1 MSSQENLT
9 LKKKTFSCYL
19 IGGDSLLIECGETL
33 QSRGHEVRG
42 VITNAPR
49 LSQWAM
55 GKSIPVMAA
64 DANYP
69 AALAEKAQ
77 SAPFDYLFSITH
89 LAIIKDEVL
98 ALPQKMTIN
107 FHDGPLPAYA
117 GLNAPAW
124 ALMNQEEKYGISWH
138 KVVSG
143 VDEGELLKQE
153 HFDIAAGETS
163 LSINTKCFAAALE
176 SFPVLIDELVDN
188 STQFI
193 EQDLSK
199 RSYFAK
205 FKRPD
210 AMGLL
215 DWDKG
220 ADALAAFVGAL
231 NFGEYPNV
239 LTTPKIL
246 VNTAASTQ
254 NIFSVV
260 AAVAQE
266 QSASAEAGTVISVD
280 DNSIDVATIEGV
292 LSITQLTTLSGKK
305 ISLSSATI
313 CVGDRLNVLGPEKR
327 EALSEINQKLCRK
340 DEYWSRRLATLD
352 PIEIPYSNNESSAHA
367 RADDYKSIDIDITEN
382 FSSALGAEKKAF
394 ALAAVF
400 TLLLARLGRKF
411 EFDIALREGGALG
424 SVTQA
429 SSLVGG
435 LVSDRLAAYISVD
448 TQTVATTLVSNI
460 AQQFSE
466 ALEKGAWS
474 NDIVGRYP
482 NLHSL
487 PELNNGTAL
496 PVAIA
501 LNLDSEDSQFV
512 LGSAVTFTAYENS
525 ASLYYDTRRL
535 SEVAA
540 TKLVTQYIA
549 LVGNMAVSPQQLCGE
564 VELLS
569 DNEKRKILEEWNQT
583 TVEYDNSQCIHHLF
597 EEQVIARPNATAV
610 VFENDS
616 VTYAELNQRANN
628 LAALLIQK
636 GVKADELVGVN
647 VERSIDLMVATLG
660 VMKAGAAYVPLDPAF
675 PSDRIGYM
683 VSDAKMRLIITQTA
697 IEDKLPPS
705 NAEVIC
711 VDDLE
716 KSDQAIDNPFS
727 NVKSSHLSY
736 VIYTSGSTGNPKG
749 VMVEHRNVVNF
760 FLGMDERI
768 EYDSSEKGSPGTW
781 LAVTSLSFDI
791 SVLELFWTLTRGFKV
806 VVYKEDRGAEKTV
819 AAKKLQRQPMQ
830 FGLFMWGN
838 DDAPGS
844 SKYKLM
850 IDGAKY
856 FDENNFDAVWTPE
869 RHFSAFGGPYPNPA
883 VTSAA
888 IAAIT
893 KKIKIRSG
901 SIVSPLHHP
910 IRIAEDWAVVDNLSD
925 GRVGLSFAA
934 GWQPNDFVIMP
945 ENHKNNKNIML
956 EQIETVKKLWR
967 GEKVAFKN
975 PMGNMVDIVTLPRPV
990 QKELPVWLTT
1000 AGNPESYRQAGA
1012 KGVNVLTHLLGQSV
1026 EEVTEKIRIYR
1037 EARKDVGLD
1046 PAEGHVTLMLH
1057 TFIGESDD
1065 DVRELV
1071 REPMKDYLRS
1081 AMKLVLDF
1089 AWSFPAFKRPGGADS
1104 NPADIDLKSLT
1115 EEESETILDFAF
1127 DRYYE
1132 SSGLFGTTE
1141 TCVKMINR
1149 CKAAG
1154 VDEIACLLDF
1164 GVETEKVMGG
1174 LPLLKEVRDAVNVHS
1189 LAAADTDEEA
1199 DFSLAAQLEQ
1209 HNVTHFQCTP
1219 SMARML
1225 CFDNEARTQLAK
1237 LKHMMVGGEAFPNS
1251 LANDLKSI
1259 LTGRLTNMYGPTETT
1274 IWSTT
1279 QDVYN
1284 ADLIPIGRPIANTD
1298 IFILDQNY
1306 QPVPSGVP
1314 GDLFIGGDGVVR
1326 GYLDRA
1332 ELTAER
1338 FIKSPFDSEKRIYWT
1353 GDLAKYRDDGI
1364 IDFLGRVDHQVKI
1377 RGYRIE
1383 LGEIEALLGK
1393 HDSVRDCV
1401 LLLREDTP
1409 GDQRLVAYVV
1419 PISVAP
1425 GVSEL
1430 KLHLR
1435 KQLPEYMVPNDI
1447 VILDTMPL
1455 TPNGK
1460 LDRKQLP
1467 SPQGLSQKATAAYV
1481 EPEDELQK
1489 TIAIVW
1495 QESLQVDKVG
1505 MNDNF
1510 FDLGGHSLL
1519 IVRVHQQLK
1528 QRVDKPISLTDLYR
1542 FPTIR
1547 SLTEFLNNDDA
1558 NASLKQSSDRAQRRR
1573 ERMGLRKRGRK

>member
-1 MSSQENLT
+1 MSLQDNSH
-9 LKKKTFSCYL
+9 FSCYL
-19 IGGDSLLIECGETL
+19 IGGDSLLIECGEIL
-33 QSRGHEVRG
+33 QSKGHQILG

-55 GKSIPVMAA
+55 GKTIPVMPA
-64 DANYP
+64 DADYP
-69 AALAEKAQ
+69 AKLKEQAQ
-77 SAPFDYLFSITH
+77 SQPFDYLFSITH

-98 ALPQKMTIN
+98 ALPQKMTVN

-117 GLNAPAW
+117 GLNTPAW
-124 ALMNQEEKYGISWH
+124 ALINQEKSYGISWH

-143 VDEGELLKQE
+143 VDEGELLKQSF
-153 HFDIAAGETS
+153 FDIASGETS
-163 LSINTKCFAAALE
+163 LSINTKCFAAALD
-176 SFPVLIDELVDN
+176 SFPVLVDELV
-188 STQFI
+188 SGQVQTI
-193 EQDLSK
+193 TQDLSQ

-205 FKRPD
+205 FQRPD
-210 AMGLL
+210 AMGFL
-215 DWDKG
+215 DWEKS
-220 ADALAAFVGAL
+220 AEALAAFVCAL
-231 NFGEYPNV
+231 NFGEYPN
-239 LTTPKIL
+239 LLNTPKIL
-246 VNTAASTQ
+246 VGGAEGSSSSQNT
-254 NIFSVV
+254 IYSVV
-260 AAVAQE
+260 EAVAQE
-266 QSASAEAGTVISVD
+266 QSASVEPGTVVSVD
-280 DNSIDVATIEGV
+280 DNAISVATVDGV
-292 LSITQLTTLSGKK
+292 LSITQLSTLAGNKV
-305 ISLSSATI
+305 SLSASSI
-313 CVGDRLNVLGPEKR
+313 CVGDRLNQFGQDKR
-327 EALSEINQKLCRK
+327 QALSDLNQTLCRK
-340 DEYWSRRLATLD
+340 DEYWSKRLSSLD
-352 PIEIPYSNNESSAHA
+352 PIEIPYANNDTSSGASA
-367 RADDYKSIDIDITEN
+367 EYYQSVDISIPAE
-382 FSSALGAEKKAF
+382 FSAAFNNSSSGKALN
-394 ALAAVF
+394 LASVF

-411 EFDIALREGGALG
+411 EFDLALSNDLIIEHANT
-424 SVTQA
+424 VT
-429 SSLVGG
+429 G
-435 LVSDRLAAYISVD
+435 LVSDRTAAYISVD
-448 TQTVATTLVSNI
+448 TAASSTSFVSDV
-460 AQQFSE
+460 AQQLSS
-466 ALEKGAWS
+466 ALEAGSWV

-482 NLHSL
+482 HLHHL
-487 PELNNGTAL
+487 PELENGTAM
-496 PVAIA
+496 PVAIM
-501 LNLDSEDSQFV
+501 LNSSDANQAFA
-512 LGSAVTFTAYENS
+512 LGSVITLSLSDDTAR
-525 ASLYYDTRRL
+525 LYYDTRRL
-535 SEVAA
+535 NEALA
-540 TKLVTQYIA
+540 NKLVTQYRA
-549 LVGNMAVSPQQLCGE
+549 LLNNMSAAPDTACGE
-564 VELLS
+564 IELLS
-569 DNEKRKILEEWNQT
+569 DEEKRTILGEWNQT
-583 TVEYDNSQCIHHLF
+583 QVSYDNTQCIHHLF
-597 EEQVIARPNATAV
+597 EEQVLAHPNSTAL
-610 VFENDS
+610 VFENQS
-616 VTYAELNQRANN
+616 VSYAELNQLANN
-628 LAALLIQK
+628 LANTLLEK

-647 VERSIDLMVATLG
+647 VERSIDLLVATLG

-675 PSDRIGYM
+675 PSDRISYM
-683 VSDAKMRLIITQTA
+683 VNDAKMRLIITQTA

-711 VDDLE
+711 VDSLE
-716 KSDQAIDNPFS
+716 SNDQAIDNPKPDV
-727 NVKSSHLSY
+727 NSSHLSY

-768 EYDSSEKGSPGTW
+768 EHSTPGTW

-806 VVYKEDRGAEKTV
+806 VVYKEDRGAEKKV
-819 AAKKLQRQPMQ
+819 AAQKIQRKSMQ

-850 IDGAKY
+850 IEGAKY
-856 FDENNFDAVWTPE
+856 FDENDFDAVWTPE

-893 KKIKIRSG
+893 KNIKIRSG

-934 GWQPNDFVIMP
+934 GWQPNDFVIKP

-967 GEKVAFKN
+967 GEKVAFEN
-975 PMGNMVDIVTLPRPV
+975 PMGNMVDIATLPRPV

-1037 EARKDVGLD
+1037 EARKEAGLD

-1057 TFIGESDD
+1057 TFVGDSDD
-1065 DVRELV
+1065 EVRELV

-1104 NPADIDLKSLT
+1104 KPDDIDLKSLT

-1132 SSGLFGTTE
+1132 TSGLFGTTE
-1141 TCVKMINR
+1141 TCAKMIDR

-1164 GVETEKVMGG
+1164 GVATEKVMGG
-1174 LPLLKEVRDAVNVHS
+1174 LPLLKEVRDAANQYSIGVDSELN
-1189 LAAADTDEEA
+1189 EEA
-1199 DFSLAAQLEQ
+1199 DFSLPAQLEH

-1279 QDVYN
+1279 QDVDN

-1306 QPVPSGVP
+1306 QPVPPGVP

-1326 GYLDRA
+1326 GYLDRP

-1338 FIKSPFDSEKRIYWT
+1338 FIASPFDDSSSGEKKRIYWT

-1393 HDSVRDCV
+1393 HETVRDCV

-1409 GDQRLVAYVV
+1409 GDQRLVAYVIPV
-1419 PISVAP
+1419 SLAPDVA
-1425 GVSEL
+1425 EL
-1430 KLHLR
+1430 KQHLR
-1435 KQLPEYMVPNDI
+1435 QQLPEYMVPNDI
-1447 VILDTMPL
+1447 VVLDAMPL

-1460 LDRKQLP
+1460 IDRKQLP
-1467 SPQGLSQKATAAYV
+1467 SPQGLSQKAAADYV

-1489 TIAIVW
+1489 TIATVW
-1495 QESLQVDKVG
+1495 QESLQIDKVG
-1505 MNDNF
+1505 VNDNF

-1528 QRVDKPISLTDLYR
+1528 ERVEKPISLTDLYR

-1547 SLTEFLNNDDA
+1547 TLTEFLNNDDA

>member
-1 MSSQENLT
+1 MPSAESNS
-9 LKKKTFSCYL
+9 FSCYL
-19 IGGDSLLIECGETL
+19 IGGDSLLIECGEIL
-33 QSRGHEVRG
+33 QSKGHQILG
-42 VITNAPR
+42 VITSAPR

-64 DANYP
+64 DADYP
-69 AALAEKAQ
+69 AKLAQAE
-77 SAPFDYLFSITH
+77 PFDYLFSITH

-98 ALPQKMTIN
+98 ALPRKMTIN

-117 GLNAPAW
+117 GLNTPAW
-124 ALMNQEEKYGISWH
+124 ALINQEEKYGISWH

-163 LSINTKCFAAALE
+163 LSINTKCFAAALD
-176 SFPVLIDELVDN
+176 SFPILVDELVSN
-188 STQFI
+188 STQAI
-193 EQDLSK
+193 QQDLSK

-205 FKRPD
+205 FQRPD
-210 AMGLL
+210 AAGFL
-215 DWDKG
+215 DWEKD
-220 ADALAAFVGAL
+220 ASALAAFVGGL
-231 NFGEYPNV
+231 NFGEYPNL
-239 LTTPKIL
+239 LTAPKML
-246 VNTAASTQ
+246 VNELAAGK
-254 NIFSVV
+254 IFSVV
-260 AAVAQE
+260 EAVAQE
-266 QSASAEAGTVISVD
+266 QSASAEAGTVIAVEDSAI
-280 DNSIDVATIEGV
+280 SVATVDGT
-292 LSITQLTTLSGKK
+292 LSITQVTTLAGEK
-305 ISLSSATI
+305 ISLGATGI
-313 CVGDRLNVLGPEKR
+313 CVGDRLNVLDQTQR
-327 EALSEINQKLCRK
+327 QRLSELNQTLCRQ
-340 DEYWSRRLATLD
+340 DEYWSKRLAALD
-352 PIEIPYSNNESSAHA
+352 PIEIPYSNSESSADASAEH
-367 RADDYKSIDIDITEN
+367 YQKIDIAIPAGFFAAIAADN
-382 FSSALGAEKKAF
+382 KAF
-394 ALAAVF
+394 ASAAVF
-400 TLLLARLGRKF
+400 ALLLARLGRKF
-411 EFDIALREGGALG
+411 EFDIALHD
-424 SVTQA
+424 QA
-429 SSLVGG
+429 IASAASLVNG
-435 LVSDRLAAYISVD
+435 LVSDRSAAYLSVD
-448 TQTVATTLVSNI
+448 TQASSKALVANM
-460 AQQFSE
+460 AQQFSG
-466 ALEKGAWS
+466 ALEKNTWLK
-474 NDIVGRYP
+474 DIVGRYP
-482 NLHSL
+482 ALHNV
-487 PELNNGTAL
+487 PELANGTAL
-496 PVAIA
+496 PIAIA
-501 LNLDSEDSQFV
+501 LSDTALLGTALTLALSEDKAAF
-512 LGSAVTFTAYENS
+512 
-525 ASLYYDTRRL
+525 YYDTRRL
-535 SEVAA
+535 AEQDVA
-540 TKLVTQYIA
+540 KLVAQYTALLANIA
-549 LVGNMAVSPQQLCGE
+549 AAPDAPCGE

-569 DNEKRKILEEWNQT
+569 SDEKRKLLQEWNQT
-583 TVEYDNSQCIHHLF
+583 QVAYDNTQCIHHLF
-597 EEQVIARPNATAV
+597 EEQVVARPNATAA
-610 VFENDS
+610 VFENDAVS
-616 VTYAELNQRANN
+616 YAELNHLANK
-628 LAALLIQK
+628 LANLLIEK
-636 GVKADELVGVN
+636 GVQPDELVGVN
-647 VERSIDLMVATLG
+647 VERSIDLLVATLG

-675 PSDRIGYM
+675 PSDRISYM
-683 VSDAKMRLIITQTA
+683 VNDAKMRLIITQTA
-697 IEDKLPPS
+697 IKQNLPES

-711 VDDLE
+711 VDALE
-716 KSDQAIDNPFS
+716 NDSAQPLDNP
-727 NVKSSHLSY
+727 NPAVNSSHLSY

-768 EYDSSEKGSPGTW
+768 EHSPPGTW

-806 VVYKEDRGAEKTV
+806 VVYKEDRGAEKTL
-819 AAKKLQRQPMQ
+819 AAQKLQRKSMQ

-850 IDGAKY
+850 IEGSKY
-856 FDENNFDAVWTPE
+856 FDENDFDAVWTPE

-910 IRIAEDWAVVDNLSD
+910 VRIAEDWAVVDNLSD

-934 GWQPNDFVIMP
+934 GWQPNDFIIKP

-967 GEKVAFKN
+967 GEKVAFEN
-975 PMGNMVDIVTLPRPV
+975 PMGNMVDIETLPRPV

-1026 EEVTEKIRIYR
+1026 EEVAEKIRIYR
-1037 EARKDVGLD
+1037 EARKEAGLD
-1046 PAEGHVTLMLH
+1046 PAEGQVTLMLH
-1057 TFIGESDD
+1057 TFVGESDEA
-1065 DVRELV
+1065 VRELV

-1104 NPADIDLKSLT
+1104 SPDDIDLKSLT
-1115 EEESETILDFAF
+1115 TEESETILDFAF

-1132 SSGLFGTTE
+1132 TSGLFGTTA
-1141 TCVKMINR
+1141 TCAKMIDR

-1164 GVETEKVMGG
+1164 GVETEKVMAG
-1174 LPLLKEVRDAVNVHS
+1174 LPLLKEVRDAANQHVMDIDAV
-1189 LAAADTDEEA
+1189 A
-1199 DFSLAAQLEQ
+1199 DFSLPAQLEH

-1279 QDVYN
+1279 QDVDN

-1298 IFILDQNY
+1298 IFILDPNR
-1306 QPVPSGVP
+1306 QPVPTGVP

-1326 GYLDRA
+1326 GYLDRS

-1338 FIKSPFDSEKRIYWT
+1338 FIENPFDSSKRIYWT

-1393 HDSVRDCV
+1393 HESVRDCV

-1419 PISVAP
+1419 P
-1425 GVSEL
+1425 VSQTPDSADL
-1430 KLHLR
+1430 KQHLR
-1435 KQLPEYMVPNDI
+1435 KQLPEYMVPND
-1447 VILDTMPL
+1447 VVVLDAMPL

-1467 SPQGLSQKATAAYV
+1467 SPQGLSQTATADYV
-1481 EPEDELQK
+1481 APEDDLQK
-1489 TIAIVW
+1489 TIATVW
-1495 QESLQVDKVG
+1495 QESLQIDKIGV
-1505 MNDNF
+1505 NDNF

-1528 QRVDKPISLTDLYR
+1528 QRVEKPISLTDLYR

>member
-1 MSSQENLT
+1 MSSQESNML
-9 LKKKTFSCYL
+9 SCYL
-19 IGGDSLLIECGETL
+19 IGGDSLLIECGEIL
-33 QSRGHEVRG
+33 QSKGLEIKG
-42 VITNAPR
+42 VITNEPR

-55 GKSIPVMAA
+55 GKSIPVMVA

-69 AALAEKAQ
+69 ATLAEKAQ
-77 SAPFDYLFSITH
+77 SDPFDYLFSITH

-98 ALPQKMTIN
+98 ALPKQMTIN

-117 GLNAPAW
+117 GLNTPAW
-124 ALMNQEEKYGISWH
+124 ALMNQEDKYGISWH
-138 KVVSG
+138 KVASG

-153 HFDIAAGETS
+153 YFDIAAGETS
-163 LSINTKCFAAALE
+163 LSINTKCFAAALD
-176 SFPVLIDELVDN
+176 SFPVLIAELIDN
-188 STQFI
+188 NTQPI
-193 EQDLSK
+193 QQDLSK
-199 RSYFAK
+199 RSYFSK
-205 FKRPD
+205 FQRPD
-210 AMGLL
+210 AMGFL
-215 DWDKG
+215 DWKKS
-220 ADALAAFVGAL
+220 ADALAAFVAAL
-231 NFGEYPNV
+231 NFGEYPNL
-239 LTTPKIL
+239 LTTPKIS
-246 VNTAASTQ
+246 VNASVDVG

-260 AAVAQE
+260 EAVAQD
-266 QSASAEAGTVISVD
+266 QSTSAEAGVVVFVD
-280 DNSIDVATIEGV
+280 DNSIDVATIDGV

-305 ISLSSATI
+305 ISLPAADI
-313 CVGDRLNVLGPEKR
+313 CVGDRLNILDQEKR
-327 EALSEINQKLCRK
+327 EILSELHQKLCRY

-352 PIEIPYSNNESSAHA
+352 PIELPYINNGTSAVGGN
-367 RADDYKSIDIDITEN
+367 ADYYKVIDIDVPES
-382 FSSALGAEKKAF
+382 FFSALGVEKRSL
-394 ALAAVF
+394 ALAAAF

-411 EFDIALREGGALG
+411 EFDIALSDGR
-424 SVTQA
+424 VRQA
-429 SSLVGG
+429 SSLMKG

-448 TQTVATTLVSNI
+448 NKAASTAFITNV
-460 AQQFSE
+460 AQQISK
-466 ALEKGAWS
+466 ALESSVWT
-474 NDIVGRYP
+474 NDVVGRYP
-482 NLHSL
+482 NLHNL
-487 PELNNGTAL
+487 PELDNGSAL
-496 PVAIA
+496 PIVIA
-501 LNLDSEDSQFV
+501 LNSDAENSLPA
-512 LGSAVTFTAYENS
+512 LGSVLTLGVNENS
-525 ASLYYDTRRL
+525 ATLHYDTRRL
-535 SEVAA
+535 TEASAGR
-540 TKLVTQYIA
+540 LVTQYLA
-549 LVGNMAVSPQQLCGE
+549 LMTNMSAYPQQPCGD

-569 DNEKRKILEEWNQT
+569 HEEKHKILDEWNHT
-583 TVEYDNSQCIHHLF
+583 EVGYDASQCIHHLF
-597 EEQVIARPNATAV
+597 EAQVLARPNATAV
-610 VFENDS
+610 VFENES
-616 VTYAELNQRANN
+616 VTYFELNQRANN
-628 LAALLIQK
+628 LAAFLIQK
-636 GVKADELVGVN
+636 GVTTDELVGVN
-647 VERSIDLMVATLG
+647 VERSIDLLVATFG
-660 VMKAGAAYVPLDPAF
+660 VMKAGAAYVPLDPGF
-675 PSDRIGYM
+675 PSDRISYM
-683 VSDAKMRLIITQTA
+683 VGDAKMRLIITQTA
-697 IEDKLPPS
+697 LQHKLPPS

-711 VDDLE
+711 VDIVGDNFE
-716 KSDQAIDNPFS
+716 KSDTPLVNPS
-727 NVKSSHLSY
+727 PDINSSHLSY

-760 FLGMDERI
+760 FVGMDERI
-768 EYDSSEKGSPGTW
+768 EHNSSGEGSKGTW

-819 AAKKLQRQPMQ
+819 AAKKIQQQSMQ

-838 DDAPGS
+838 DDAAGS

-850 IDGAKY
+850 LDGAKY
-856 FDENNFDAVWTPE
+856 FDDNNFDAIWTPE

-934 GWQPNDFVIMP
+934 GWQPNDFIIKP
-945 ENHKNNKNIML
+945 ENHKDNKNIML

-967 GEKVAFKN
+967 GEKVAFEN

-990 QKELPVWLTT
+990 QKELPIWLTT

-1037 EARKDVGLD
+1037 QARSDAGFD

-1065 DVRELV
+1065 EVREIV

-1132 SSGLFGTTE
+1132 TSGLFGTTE
-1141 TCVKMINR
+1141 TCSKMIDR

-1154 VDEIACLLDF
+1154 VNEIACLLDF

-1174 LPLLKEVRDAVNVHS
+1174 LPLLKEVRDAANVHS
-1189 LAAADTDEEA
+1189 LRSDDALEDM
-1199 DFSLAAQLEQ
+1199 DFSLPAQLAQ

-1237 LKHMMVGGEAFPNS
+1237 LKHMMVGGEAFPSS

-1279 QDVYN
+1279 QDVDS
-1284 ADLIPIGRPIANTD
+1284 ADIIPIGRPIANTD

-1306 QPVPSGVP
+1306 QPVPPGVP
-1314 GDLFIGGDGVVR
+1314 GDLFIGGHGVVR
-1326 GYLDRA
+1326 GYLERP

-1338 FIKSPFDSEKRIYWT
+1338 FIKSPFDNEKRIYWT
-1353 GDLAKYRDDGI
+1353 GDLAKYSDDGV

-1393 HDSVRDCV
+1393 HDTVRDCI
-1401 LLLREDTP
+1401 LLLREDTQ

-1419 PISVAP
+1419 PIGIAP
-1425 GVSEL
+1425 DVSEL
-1430 KLHLR
+1430 KQYLR
-1435 KQLPEYMVPNDI
+1435 KQLPEYMVPND
-1447 VILDTMPL
+1447 VVVLDAMPL

-1467 SPQGLSQKATAAYV
+1467 SPQGLSKKAAADYV
-1481 EPEDELQK
+1481 EPEDELQQIIA
-1489 TIAIVW
+1489 TIW
-1495 QESLQVDKVG
+1495 QESLQIEKVG

-1528 QRVDKPISLTDLYR
+1528 LRVEKPISLTDLYR